1 MLKLDNVSLCYEKDT
16 EVLHDIGFQVNAGE
30 CLLLTGESG
39 SGKSSLIN
47 VINGLA
53 HKYDNAYIT
62 GSIQVDGQ
70 EIKDLELYEIA
81 WRIASVFQNPKSHFF
96 HVNTT
101 QELLFHLENI
111 GLDRPAMKARMEDM
125 LKIFPTEHL
134 LERSIFELSGG
145 EKQVLCVASCYISG
159 CKMIVL
165 DEPTS
170 NLDGQYIDILQD
182 MLAILKSKGITLI
195 IAEHRMYYLMDI
207 VDRIV
212 LINKGRIG
220 HIFDRDEFL
229 SVSKGALEE
238 WGIRSIYKVSLDDK
252 AKQGGQDLSDGLYQ
266 YIQAYAFYDDV
277 SGESLFHNLKQVY
290 NKMLSFKALGY
301 PSLKE
306 AIPQSAPMVQITNT
320 NENKVDINISFS
332 DVRKEIE
339 DMSALPDVEIEE
351 ILNKINELEKIVKSS
366 DRKSKKWENAKGI
379 VKWIA
384 DKGVDVGIAL
394 LPLLLQIK

>member
-1 MLKLDNVSLCYEKDT
+1 MLKLENVSLFYEEGTKA
-16 EVLHDIGFQVNAGE
+16 LSDITLQIQDGE

-39 SGKSSLIN
+39 SGKSSMIN

-53 HKYDNAYIT
+53 YKYENAHIT
-62 GSIQVDGQ
+62 GSIQIDGK
-70 EIKDLELYEIA
+70 EIKELELYEIA
-81 WRIASVFQNPKSHFF
+81 MMIASVFQNPKTHFF

-101 QELLFHLENI
+101 QELLFYLENM
-111 GLDRPAMKARMEDM
+111 GVDRLTMKARMEDM
-125 LKIFPTEHL
+125 LGIFPIEHL
-134 LERSIFELSGG
+134 LDRSIFELSGG
-145 EKQVLCVASCYISG
+145 EKQVLCVASSYISG
-159 CKMIVL
+159 CRIIVL

-170 NLDGQYIDILQD
+170 NLDEQSIDILKE
-182 MLAILKSKGITLI
+182 MLCILKSKGITLI
-195 IAEHRMYYLMDI
+195 IAEHRMHYLMDV
-207 VDRIV
+207 VDRIA

-238 WGIRSIYKVSLDDK
+238 WGIRSIHKVSLDDK

-339 DMSALPDVEIEE
+339 NMSALPDVEIEE